1 MSSMLGSQGLVL
13 ATAMAVSAGTV
24 ILLDLFRVKYFPST
38 HLSDQQDYPS
48 EKQILKSCLSSSA
61 GKNKDGR
68 ARKKKKRVQ
77 FAADVKSSSGNG
89 EEYRRKHIRKF
100 TETRINSCGN
110 EIVGMPGNRMALYTG
125 ILKDRVQRMQFSY

>member
-24 ILLDLFRVKYFPST
+24 ILLDLFRVKYSST
-38 HLSDQQDYPS
+38 HLSDHSPP
-48 EKQILKSCLSSSA
+48 ENQILKSCLSSA
-61 GKNKDGR
+61 GKNKDR
-68 ARKKKKRVQ
+68 AKKKKKRVH

-89 EEYRRKHIRKF
+89 EEYRREHMRKY
-100 TETRINSCGN
+100 TETRIKSCGN

-125 ILKDRVQRMQFSY
+125 ILKDRVQRMEFSY